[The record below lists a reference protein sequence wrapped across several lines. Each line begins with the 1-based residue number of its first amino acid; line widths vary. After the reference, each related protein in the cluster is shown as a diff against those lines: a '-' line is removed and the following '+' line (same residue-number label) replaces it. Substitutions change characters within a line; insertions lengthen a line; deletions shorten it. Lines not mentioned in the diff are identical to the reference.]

1 MPEEIE
7 FAKGGDGGGPKGFF
21 KSVSSFSSVVCRP
34 DPENPGRQ
42 ICKRVEQ
49 SDTYD
54 PFEGGHQQRKR
65 ESEEVRDA
73 PNLGNFFGFWPSH
86 HEPESQHEHQRGI
99 VSKM

>member
-1 MPEEIE
+1 MPEKIE
-7 FAKGGDGGGPKGFF
+7 FSKGGDGDGPKGFF

-54 PFEGGHQQRKR
+54 PFNGGSESRKR
-65 ESEEVRDA
+65 ESEEYREA
-73 PNLGNFFGFWPSH
+73 PTISNLFGFR
-86 HEPESQHEHQRGI
+86 Q
-99 VSKM
+99 